1 MLALHVGLRA
11 LSLSLWLGL
20 SNCQTQVIK
29 DNSNCDTTGYS
40 FNITGCSAEKYY
52 NFTKGLEAYVLQ
64 KCILFTKCA

>member
-1 MLALHVGLRA
+1 MLALHVGVRA

-40 FNITGCSAEKYY
+40 FNITGCSAEKY
-52 NFTKGLEAYVLQ
+52 
-64 KCILFTKCA
+64 